1 MRAFFLLLTIVSF
14 LSADLDATM
23 KIEKDVDQRAR
34 IVVVDGTAFDSDLGQ
49 KGFGIFR
56 DDLKIT
62 GHFRPEDLYR
72 QGEFSG
78 AAFDP
83 SLRAMEYVL
92 KYRLVE
98 EGKGIALKIKLLKGA
113 NSETVLEKSYRISSR
128 ARYPFLI
135 HKAVTDLNSRL
146 GFPSVDWIN
155 RYVLYARYTGKKESE
170 IGVADYTFHYVK
182 TIIKGGLNLFPV
194 WGDPQQKSI
203 YYTSYSGKLPV
214 LTHLD
219 LRTGKLQRLM
229 SSQGMLVCS
238 DVSDDGQRLLLTMAP
253 EGQPDIYE
261 YSVATGE
268 KRRLTNFSGIDVGGK
283 YADGERSMI
292 FVSNRLGYPN
302 VFKKPLAGG
311 PIVQLVYHGKNN
323 DSCDAYKEKVVYSS
337 RESGNSFGGKAFNL
351 YLTTT
356 DGSYVRP
363 LTSGGINQFPRF
375 SPDGNTVL
383 YIKRG
388 TKGNSIG
395 YIGLNTNM
403 SMLFPFGIQRL
414 QSIDW

>member
-1 MRAFFLLLTIVSF
+1 MRVFFLFLTIYSF
-14 LSADLDATM
+14 LFAELDATM

-34 IVVVDGTAFDSDLGQ
+34 IAVVDGSEFGTELGN
-49 KGFGIFR
+49 KGFRIFR

-62 GHFRPEDLYR
+62 GHFRPEDFHR
-72 QGEFSG
+72 QGDFTG
-78 AAFDP
+78 GAFDP
-83 SLRAMEYVL
+83 ALRAMEYVL

-98 EGKGIALKIKLLKGA
+98 EGQGVALKIKFLKGA

-135 HKAVTDLNSRL
+135 HKAVTDINARL
-146 GFPSVDWIN
+146 GFPSVEWLN
-155 RYVLYARYTGKKESE
+155 RYVLFARYTGKKESE

-194 WGDPQQKSI
+194 WGDPNQKSI
-203 YYTSYSGKLPV
+203 YYTSYSGKLPT
-214 LTHLD
+214 LNHLD
-219 LRTGKLQRLM
+219 LRSGRVKRLM

-238 DVSDDGQRLLLTMAP
+238 DVSSDGQRLLLTMAP
-253 EGQPDIYE
+253 QGQPDIYE

-268 KRRLTNFSGIDVGGK
+268 SRRLTDFSGIDVGGK
-283 YADGERSMI
+283 YADEERSVI
-292 FVSNRLGYPN
+292 FISNRLGYPN
-302 VFKKPLAGG
+302 IFKKPLSGG

-323 DSCDAYKEKVVYSS
+323 NSCDAYKEKVVYSS
-337 RESGNSFGGKAFNL
+337 RESDNSFGGKAFNL

-356 DGSYVRP
+356 DGAYVRP

-388 TKGNSIG
+388 PEGNSIG